1 MSQAPGRLELI
12 HPYGLPYRTY
22 IFEFELA
29 SVLMKNP
36 FASFSAVSSICF
48 LVMPLYLTLTGTCH
62 AQDMWT
68 GGYSSAFVSSSRNV
82 VQGTTLKSDGTVGGN
97 ASDEAASFTNRAD
110 GFGVLVGKRQ
120 RLESGWL
127 IGGELDLQRLAHRA
141 RQSDSIDA
149 GAFAGQTSAVL
160 DYSTPWMSS
169 ARLVLGSSFGDFLI
183 FGTAGAAL
191 ASETVQ
197 RTQYQANLITSQTE
211 PAFSER
217 DKAYRWGY
225 AIGAG
230 AEWRVKTNLSLRAE
244 YLLARFPDKMFAFP
258 DARGG
263 AQGAFSNVQ
272 GRIADNRASIETLR
286 LGLTYYW
293 GAAKQ

>member
-1 MSQAPGRLELI
+1 MK
-12 HPYGLPYRTY
+12 HP
-22 IFEFELA
+22 
-29 SVLMKNP
+29 S
-36 FASFSAVSSICF
+36 ASFSAVTGICS
-48 LVMPLYLTLTGTCH
+48 LVLPLYLTLAGTGH

-97 ASDEAASFTNRAD
+97 ASQEAANFTDRAE

-127 IGGELDLQRLAHRA
+127 IGGELDLQRLGHRA
-141 RQSDSIDA
+141 TQSGLVGS
-149 GAFAGQTSAVL
+149 GVYAGQPAATL

-169 ARLVLGSSFGDFLI
+169 ARFVLGSSFDDVLI

-191 ASETVQ
+191 ASETID
-197 RTQYQANLITSQTE
+197 RTQYRANSITSQTD

-225 AIGAG
+225 TIGAG
-230 AEWRVKTNLSLRAE
+230 AEWRIKKNLALRAE
-244 YLLARFPDKMFAFP
+244 YLLARFPDKTFTFP

-263 AQGAFSNVQ
+263 AQTVGFATTQ
-272 GRIADNRASIETLR
+272 GRIADNRARIETLR

>member
-1 MSQAPGRLELI
+1 MK
-12 HPYGLPYRTY
+12 HPS
-22 IFEFELA
+22 A
-29 SVLMKNP
+29 SYTACTGICSLVL
-36 FASFSAVSSICF
+36 
-48 LVMPLYLTLTGTCH
+48 PLYLTLTGTGH

-97 ASDEAASFTNRAD
+97 ASDEVANFSDRAE

-127 IGGELDLQRLAHRA
+127 IGAEMDVQKLGHRA
-141 RQSDSIDA
+141 RQADLIGS
-149 GAFAGQTSAVL
+149 GVYAGQAAAAL

-169 ARLVLGSSFGDFLI
+169 ARFVLGSSFDDVLI

-197 RTQYQANLITSQTE
+197 RTQYRANSITSQTD
-211 PAFSER
+211 PAFSEK

-230 AEWRVKTNLSLRAE
+230 AEWKIKKNLSLRAE
-244 YLLARFPDKMFAFP
+244 YLLARFPDKTFTFP

-263 AQGAFSNVQ
+263 AQGSFSNVE
-272 GRIADNRASIETLR
+272 GRIADNRARIETLR

>member
-1 MSQAPGRLELI
+1 MR
-12 HPYGLPYRTY
+12 HP
-22 IFEFELA
+22 
-29 SVLMKNP
+29 S
-36 FASFSAVSSICF
+36 ASFSAFTSVCA
-48 LVMPLYLTLTGTCH
+48 LLLPLYLTLAGTGH

-82 VQGTTLKSDGTVGGN
+82 VQGTTLKSDGTVGIN
-97 ASDEAASFTNRAD
+97 ASEESANFSDRAE

-127 IGGELDLQRLAHRA
+127 IGGELDLQRLGHRV
-141 RQSDSIDA
+141 RQSDAIDA
-149 GAFAGQTSAVL
+149 GAFAGQTTAAL

-169 ARLVLGSSFGDFLI
+169 ARFVLGSSFDDLLI

-191 ASETVQ
+191 ASETVH
-197 RTQYQANLITSQTE
+197 RTQYQANLITSQTD

-230 AEWRVKTNLSLRAE
+230 AEWRIKKNLSLRAE
-244 YLLARFPDKMFAFP
+244 YLLARFPDKTFTFP

-263 AQGAFSNVQ
+263 TQGSFSNVQ
-272 GRIADNRASIETLR
+272 GRIADNRARIETLR

>member
-1 MSQAPGRLELI
+1 MK
-12 HPYGLPYRTY
+12 HP
-22 IFEFELA
+22 
-29 SVLMKNP
+29 S
-36 FASFSAVSSICF
+36 ASFTAVNCICS
-48 LVMPLYLTLTGTCH
+48 LVLPICLTLTGTGH

-82 VQGTTLKSDGTVGGN
+82 VQGTTLKSDGTVGSN
-97 ASDEAASFTNRAD
+97 ASQEAANFTNRAE

-127 IGGELDLQRLAHRA
+127 IGGELDLQRLGHRA
-141 RQSDSIDA
+141 AQSSLV
-149 GAFAGQTSAVL
+149 GSGVYAGQSAATL
-160 DYSTPWMSS
+160 DYANPWMST
-169 ARLVLGSSFGDFLI
+169 ARFVLGSSFDDVLI

-197 RTQYQANLITSQTE
+197 RTQYRANSITLQTD
-211 PAFSER
+211 PVFSEK

-230 AEWRVKTNLSLRAE
+230 AEWRVKKNISLRAE
-244 YLLARFPDKMFAFP
+244 YLLARFPDKTFTFP

-263 AQGAFSNVQ
+263 AQGSFSTVQ
-272 GRIADNRASIETLR
+272 GRIADNRARIETLR

-293 GAAKQ
+293 GTAKQ